1 VNIDPQILVG
11 AQWTVFLG
19 AVLLAAWLVCYFFW
33 ATWQLGVQWYTYLER
48 VRTLE
53 RSKVQLDIDHH
64 EKVRK
69 LELKSLEAAH
79 EREIARAKANDDA
92 MNAAL
97 VGTSA
102 PVPIQTIG

>member
-1 VNIDPQILVG
+1 MNIDPRIVDG
-11 AQWTVFLG
+11 AQWTAFLA
-19 AVLLAAWLVCYFFW
+19 AVLLATWLVCYFIW
-33 ATWQLGVQWYTYLER
+33 VTCQLGIQWYAYLER

-53 RSKVQLDIDHH
+53 QSKIRLDIDHH

-102 PVPIQTIG
+102 PVPIQSVG